1 MFQTEKAHLLF
12 FVGAALMFK
21 VQFLQEAGCHQQW
34 ICAIIT
40 HLTKWWQACWSPP
53 WSSCRRPCS
62 SPAGRTPWLPSP
74 KLPSAQVSWD
84 WYMIWY
90 GSMMAVMAVFRC
102 QLVVQR
108 WQNGKGWWLY
118 LWTSTLARDCCVI
131 ALQSYICQTTPKHH
145 FKESKI
151 FQLSSLSS
159 YLIVAPPLPMIA
171 PTMSEATRSLKGKST
186 DRPRPPRGRGPCT
199 SWSGWWLL
207 FGARWSWRLRN
218 GLSKQMRPASS
229 KDDGVKACWLQEWC
243 FSCINWT
250 EFAAL

>member
-21 VQFLQEAGCHQQW
+21 VQFLQAAGCHQQW

-62 SPAGRTPWLPSP
+62 SRAGRTPWLPSP

-108 WQNGKGWWLY
+108 WQKRARIDGCTCERQPSHATAVWLPCNHTY
-118 LWTSTLARDCCVI
+118 VRQRQNITLKRAKYFNC
-131 ALQSYICQTTPKHH
+131 HH
-145 FKESKI
+145 CH
-151 FQLSSLSS
+151 L
-159 YLIVAPPLPMIA
+159 
-171 PTMSEATRSLKGKST
+171 T
-186 DRPRPPRGRGPCT
+186 
-199 SWSGWWLL
+199 
-207 FGARWSWRLRN
+207 
-218 GLSKQMRPASS
+218 
-229 KDDGVKACWLQEWC
+229 
-243 FSCINWT
+243 
-250 EFAAL
+250 